1 MTARR
6 AGAVLLW
13 AALALLALWVVARA
27 RYAADLSAFL
37 PQAPTAT
44 QRLLVEQLRQGVA
57 SRLIIAAIEGGS
69 PRQPLSRQ
77 GISEAEKAR
86 ARLSRDLALRLR
98 AQPQF
103 LAVENGDQA
112 ARQRDEAFLYAHRY
126 LLSDTVT
133 PARFGV
139 AGLKAAIGNTI
150 DLLASPAGM
159 LAKSWLTSD
168 PTGEMM
174 TLLDRLSRNQPPRTQ
189 DGVWVSPDGARA
201 LLLIRTRAAGS
212 DTDGQQQAVAAIQAA
227 FAAALASEHAAGA
240 GRQSAPGRAAAAAR
254 ANTAASPQLLLS
266 GPGVFAVQARQ
277 SIESEVMRL
286 SIVSSVLIVAL
297 LLLVYR
303 SIAALLLGLVPVASG
318 ALAGIAGV
326 ALGFGVVQGVTL
338 GFGVTLIG
346 EGVDYS
352 IYLFIQSRAGG
363 GTEGACGSD
372 WRRSVWPT
380 IRLGMLTSICGFAV
394 LLVSS
399 FPGLAQL
406 GLYSL
411 TGVLAA
417 GLVTRFVLPELLPH
431 GFRIRDL
438 TPIGRRA
445 AHVLERVRSGRSAVA
460 LIAIAAA
467 VVLGLHRHSLWS
479 RDLAALSPVPLG
491 AQRLDAQL
499 RADLGAPDVRY
510 LVIVSAPQEQSA
522 LEGAEQVGAELDGL
536 AARHVI
542 SGYESAAQYLP
553 SVALQRRRQ
562 ESLPP
567 PAVLR
572 ARLGQALAGLPVRA
586 GRLAPFLHD
595 VAAARGAQPLTR
607 AALNGTSFAALADA
621 LLVEDATGWRALL
634 PLEAPVAGGRAR
646 DINVGLVRRA
656 VSVGAPDRVT
666 VLDIKDQADALYSSY
681 LGGAVQLS
689 LAGFAAIVV
698 LLLVAL
704 RSPLRVARVVLPLA
718 LAVLTVA
725 AGLTLFGARLTL
737 LHVVG
742 MLLIVAVGSNY
753 ALFFDRRTG
762 LPPDADGTALTLA
775 SLLVA
780 NCATVVA
787 FGVLA
792 FSSVPVLHDLGQ
804 TVAPG
809 AFLALLYAALLAGGS
824 RRGAAAARA

>member
-1 MTARR
+1 MRGRR
-6 AGAVLLW
+6 GAAILVWAGLAIV
-13 AALALLALWVVARA
+13 ALSVVARA
-27 RYAADLSAFL
+27 RYSADLSAFL
-37 PQAPTAT
+37 PQAPTAE

-57 SRLIIAAIEGGS
+57 SRLIIAGIEGGS
-69 PRQPLSRQ
+69 SQ
-77 GISEAEKAR
+77 ER
-86 ARLSRDLALRLR
+86 ARLSQLVAGRLR
-98 AQPQF
+98 QDREF
-103 LAVENGDQA
+103 LAVENGDPAA
-112 ARQRDEAFLYAHRY
+112 ARRDEAFLFAHRY
-126 LLSDTVT
+126 LLSGTVT
-133 PARFGV
+133 PQRFSV
-139 AGLKAAIGNTI
+139 AGLRAAIGNTI

-159 LAKSWLTSD
+159 LAKSWVPSD

-174 TLLDRLSRNQPPRTQ
+174 TLLDQLSRNQPPSTH
-189 DGVWVSPDGARA
+189 DGVWVSRDGARA
-201 LLLIRTRAAGS
+201 LLLVRTRAAGS
-212 DTDGQQQAVAAIQAA
+212 DTDGQQHAVEAIQAA
-227 FAAALASEHAAGA
+227 FRAALADQPAAAGA
-240 GRQSAPGRAAAAAR
+240 AGQSR
-254 ANTAASPQLLLS
+254 PQLLLS
-266 GPGVFAVQARQ
+266 GPGVFAVEARA
-277 SIESEVMRL
+277 SIKSEVMRL
-286 SIVSSVLIVAL
+286 SIVGSVLVVAL

-303 SIAALLLGLVPVASG
+303 SLPALLLGLVPVASG

-352 IYLFIQSRAGG
+352 IYLFIQSQAGG
-363 GTEGACGSD
+363 GTEGASGSD

-380 IRLGMLTSICGFAV
+380 IRLGMLTSVCGFAV

-417 GLVTRFVLPELLPH
+417 GLVTRFVLPELLPR

-438 TPIGRRA
+438 TPMGRRA
-445 AHVLERVRSGRSAVA
+445 ARVLDKVARAGHKVRSGPAIVA

-467 VVLGLHRHSLWS
+467 VVLGLHRQRLWS
-479 RDLAALSPVPLG
+479 HDLSALSPVPLA

-499 RADLGAPDVRY
+499 RGDLGAPDVRY
-510 LVIVSAPQEQSA
+510 LVVVSAPEEQSA
-522 LEGAEQVGAELDGL
+522 LEGAEQVAAELDGL
-536 AARHVI
+536 VQRKVLA
-542 SGYESAAQYLP
+542 GYQSAAQYLP
-553 SVALQRRRQ
+553 SLAVQRQRQ
-562 ESLPP
+562 ASLPP
-567 PAVLR
+567 PAVLS
-572 ARLGQALAGLPVRA
+572 ARLEQALSGMPLRA

-595 VAAARGAQPLTR
+595 VAVARTAPPLTR
-607 AALNGTSFAALADA
+607 ASLDGTSFAALADA
-621 LLVEDATGWRALL
+621 LLVRDVGGWRALL
-634 PLEAPVAGGRAR
+634 PLEATVSGGHYR
-646 DINVGLVRRA
+646 DIDVGQVRRA

-666 VLDIKDQADALYSSY
+666 VLDLKDQADALYTGY
-681 LGGAVQLS
+681 LAGAVRLS

-698 LLLVAL
+698 LLLIAL
-704 RSPLRVARVVLPLA
+704 RGPARVVRVVLPLA

-725 AGLTLFGARLTL
+725 ASLTLFGAPMTL

-753 ALFFDRRTG
+753 ALFFDQRYGVTPDLAAPSRTAG
-762 LPPDADGTALTLA
+762 AASELTLA

-792 FSSVPVLHDLGQ
+792 LSSVPVLHDLGE

-809 AFLALLYAALLAGGS
+809 AFLALVYAALLA
-824 RRGAAAARA
+824 RGRIPAPP